1 MQPSRFAALW
11 VVLLACIPA
20 SLRAQCDPVFGS
32 ANGRPDLAGDVSCS
46 TTWDP
51 DGAGPASLRLVVGGN
66 NLVGGVSA
74 AGTRVATFDGTQWT
88 TLGVGPGTTGQVLAL
103 TVWNGQLVAGGT
115 FTGGGTDRIAMWNG
129 TSWQQ
134 VGTGAP
140 NAVTGL
146 TVWNGQLVAVGY
158 FSTGSMPSIRTWNGS
173 VWTTLPNPP
182 SLQIPRAVAVYQG
195 WLCVG
200 GSLSSGSVI
209 TGVLERW
216 NGATW
221 ATSITAV
228 DAAFGFGQIASLA
241 VRSSLAVGGSDTLY
255 VGGTFTSIGGTA
267 ANALASTTSVTS
279 PAWST
284 VGANTIAGCRA
295 LHVRSSGLTGYSI
308 VAAFS
313 ATANLVR
320 QFSSTTGTWST
331 LGPSG
336 TSLNALTFYG
346 GSYHGGQSSSP
357 AACVRWD
364 GTAWVPTTGLGLVG
378 EVRALTRSGND
389 IVAGGAFTA
398 TTSAPL
404 NRIARWN
411 GSTFE
416 AIDTGITGTSVDA
429 LLTRSNGDVIAGGL
443 FTLAGSTS
451 AANLARWTG
460 AVWAAFGTGT
470 NDQVLALAE
479 LPNGDLIA
487 GGKFTMA
494 GGVSC
499 NRVARWNGSA
509 WSSLNF
515 GFNGDV
521 LALAVASDGTLFA
534 AGSFTLAGATSC
546 NRIARWNGVAWQP
559 LGAGANADVHAL
571 AFRPNGDLVAV
582 GAFTQ
587 AGGLSVNR
595 CAVWNGAF
603 WSSTGSGSGDPAPAR
618 SVCVLPNGD
627 VVAGRGF
634 HQPGVGPD
642 AGIARWNGA
651 AWSGFGTGIAATTV
665 GTSANVRAIVQRRDG
680 TLVLGGDFGFAA
692 GLVARGLATLTATC
706 PASSSSY
713 GAGCSSGN
721 GPLTIT
727 ADTLPW
733 IGTSFRTTTT
743 GIPANSLSLAV
754 LGLSQVALP
763 LSTILAEGQPGCSL
777 LVAPDILLL
786 QTNGPA
792 NTATS
797 SFVLANDPALVGI
810 PFFQQTIP
818 CEFTGGGALLA
829 VRASNALAQVCGIF

>member
-1 MQPSRFAALW
+1 MQPSRFAALCF
-11 VVLLACIPA
+11 VLLACITA
-20 SLRAQCDPVFGS
+20 LLRAQCDPVFGS
-32 ANGRPDLAGDVSCS
+32 ANGRPDLSGNGLCS

-51 DGAGPASLRLVVGGN
+51 DGAGPAPFQLVVGGN
-66 NLVGGVSA
+66 GLIGGQSAQA
-74 AGTRVATFDGTQWT
+74 AGVATFDGTQWR
-88 TLGVGPGTTGQVLAL
+88 TLGVGPGTTGNVLAL
-103 TVWNGQLVAGGT
+103 AAWNGQLFAGGT
-115 FTGGGTDRIAMWNG
+115 FTGGGVDRIAVWNG
-129 TSWQQ
+129 TTWQP

-140 NAVTGL
+140 NLLTGL
-146 TVWNGQLVAVGY
+146 TVWNNQLVAVGS
-158 FSTGSMPSIRTWNGS
+158 FTSSSLPSIRTWNGS
-173 VWTTLPNPP
+173 VWTSLPTPP
-182 SLQIPRAVAVYQG
+182 SLQSPLAVVAYQG

-200 GSLSSGSVI
+200 GYQLASSTL
-209 TGVLERW
+209 TGILERW
-216 NGATW
+216 NGSAW
-221 ATSITAV
+221 ATSIQAV
-228 DAAFGFGQIASLA
+228 DGSSFFGRISSLA
-241 VRSSLAVGGSDTLY
+241 VRSSIAIGGTDTLY
-255 VGGTFTSIGGTA
+255 VGGTFNSIGGA
-267 ANALASTTSVTS
+267 AVNALASTNSVVS
-279 PAWST
+279 PTWST
-284 VGANTIAGCRA
+284 VGANNVTACSVVHARPVGT
-295 LHVRSSGLTGYSI
+295 SGYL
-308 VAAFS
+308 V
-313 ATANLVR
+313 TASFLGSGNLVR
-320 QFSSTTGTWST
+320 QYSNATNTWTT
-331 LGPSG
+331 LGPTG
-336 TSLNALTFYG
+336 TNTSALAFYG
-346 GSYHGGQSSSP
+346 GSYHGARSAPS

-364 GTAWVPTTGLGLVG
+364 GTAWVPTIGLGLVG
-378 EVRALTRSGND
+378 EVRALTRSGD
-389 IVAGGAFTA
+389 GIVAGGAFTA
-398 TTSAPL
+398 TTSVPL

-451 AANLARWTG
+451 AANIARWTG

-494 GGVSC
+494 GGVPCS
-499 NRVARWNGSA
+499 RVARWNGSA

-521 LALAVASDGTLFA
+521 RALAVASDGTLFA
-534 AGSFTLAGATSC
+534 AGAFTLAGTTAC

-571 AFRPNGDLVAV
+571 AFRPNGELVAV

-587 AGGLSVNR
+587 AGGLLVDR

-634 HQPGVGPD
+634 HQPGVAPD
-642 AGIARWNGA
+642 AGIARWNGV

-665 GTSANVRAIVQRRDG
+665 GASVNVRAIVQRRDG
-680 TLVLGGDFGFAA
+680 TLVVGGDFGFVHGA
-692 GLVARGLATLTATC
+692 VARGLATLTATC

-713 GAGCSSGN
+713 GTGCGSGN

-733 IGTSFRTTTT
+733 IGSAFRTTTT
-743 GIPANSLSLAV
+743 GIPANSLSIAV

-763 LSTILAEGQPGCSL
+763 LSTILAEGQPGCTL
-777 LVAPDILLL
+777 LVTPDILLL

-797 SFVLANDPALVGI
+797 SVVLANDPALVGI

-818 CEFTGGGALLA
+818 CEFTGGGALFA